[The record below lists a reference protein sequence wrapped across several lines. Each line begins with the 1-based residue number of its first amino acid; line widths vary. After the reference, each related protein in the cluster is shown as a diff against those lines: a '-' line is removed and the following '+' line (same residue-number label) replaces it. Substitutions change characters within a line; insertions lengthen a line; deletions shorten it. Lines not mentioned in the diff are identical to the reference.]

1 MGAIHF
7 SIDVNLAE
15 LLARELGISS
25 FVETGTFKGDSVALV
40 RSIFSE
46 IHTCELSSELHQ
58 AALRRF
64 EADKAVTCHLGSA
77 GDLLKCISQ
86 QLVGRPVL
94 YWLDAHWCAGEN
106 TAGEE
111 SQCPLLEEL
120 DAIYPLHPNSVVW
133 IDDARYFMSPP
144 PKPHVSKGWPRWH
157 EVQKKLMWL
166 AGDTHRFVFANDTIL
181 LYPNKIDE
189 LVYDYL
195 WENGVDL
202 VKIAL
207 AHKEKLDLINWNNN
221 VSNWNSKLVEWNES
235 LKKWDMSL
243 SEREKKL
250 KAGFLGLF
258 RKLF

>member
-7 SIDVNLAE
+7 SIDVSLAG
-15 LLARELGISS
+15 LLARELGIST

-58 AALRRF
+58 AALHRF

-77 GDLLKCISQ
+77 GGLLKHISQ
-86 QLVGRPVL
+86 QLVDKPVL

-111 SQCPLLEEL
+111 SQCPLLEEFE
-120 DAIYPLHPNSVVW
+120 AIYPLHPNSVVW

-166 AGDTHRFVFANDTIL
+166 AGDTHKFVFANDTIL

-189 LVYDYL
+189 LIYDYL
-195 WENGVDL
+195 WKNGVDL
-202 VKIAL
+202 VKIAY
-207 AHKEKLDLINWNNN
+207 AFKEKAEVTEW
-221 VSNWNSKLVEWNES
+221 SKKLSEWDS
-235 LKKWDMSL
+235 QLKKWNTSL
-243 SEREKKL
+243 VEREKKF
-250 KAGFLGLF
+250 KSGLIHKIK
-258 RKLF
+258 RLFK

>member
-15 LLARELGISS
+15 LLARELGIST

-86 QLVGRPVL
+86 QLVGIQVL

-120 DAIYPLHPNSVVW
+120 EAIYPLHPDSVVW

-195 WENGVDL
+195 WENGLDM
-202 VKIAL
+202 VKVTYAY
-207 AHKEKLDLINWNNN
+207 KEKTELAEW
-221 VSNWNSKLVEWNES
+221 SKR
-235 LKKWDMSL
+235 L
-243 SEREKKL
+243 SEWDAQLKSWNKALSIREKKL
-250 KAGFLGLF
+250 SSKIPQFLTKLF
-258 RKLF
+258 RQ

>member
-7 SIDVNLAE
+7 SIDVNFAE
-15 LLARELGISS
+15 LLARELDISS

-120 DAIYPLHPNSVVW
+120 EAIYPLHRNSVVW

-195 WENGVDL
+195 WENGLDM
-202 VKIAL
+202 VKVTYAY
-207 AHKEKLDLINWNNN
+207 KEKTELAEW
-221 VSNWNSKLVEWNES
+221 SKR
-235 LKKWDMSL
+235 L
-243 SEREKKL
+243 SEWDAQLKSWNKALSIREKKL
-250 KAGFLGLF
+250 SSKISHFLTKLF
-258 RKLF
+258 RQ

>member
-7 SIDVNLAE
+7 SIDVSLAG
-15 LLARELGISS
+15 LLARELGIST

-77 GDLLKCISQ
+77 GDLLKRISQ
-86 QLVGRPVL
+86 QLAERPVL

-120 DAIYPLHPNSVVW
+120 EAIYPLHPNSVVW

-144 PKPHVSKGWPRWH
+144 PKPHVSKGWPRWR

-189 LVYDYL
+189 LIYDYL

-202 VKIAL
+202 VKFAYSY
-207 AHKEKLDLINWNNN
+207 KEKTELAEWSKRLSEWDEQLKSWN
-221 VSNWNSKLVEWNES
+221 K
-235 LKKWDMSL
+235 SL
-243 SEREKKL
+243 SIREKKL
-250 KAGFLGLF
+250 SSKIPQFLTKLF
-258 RKLF
+258 RQ

>member
-7 SIDVNLAE
+7 SIDIKLAE
-15 LLARELGISS
+15 LLANKLNTST
-25 FVETGTFKGDSVALV
+25 FVETGTFHGDSVELV
-40 RSIFSE
+40 RPYFRE
-46 IHTCELSSELHQ
+46 IHTCELSPELHQ
-58 AALRRF
+58 AACRRF
-64 EADKAVTCHLGSA
+64 QGISGIHCHLGPSEQS
-77 GDLLKCISQ
+77 LQKISEQLK
-86 QLVGRPVL
+86 GNPVL
-94 YWLDAHWCAGEN
+94 YWLDAHWCAAEN

-120 DAIYPLHPNSVVW
+120 DAIAPLHADSVVW
-133 IDDARYFMSPP
+133 IDDARYLMSPP
-144 PKPHVSKGWPRWH
+144 PKPHVCKGWPKWH
-157 EVQKKLMWL
+157 EVNAKLSSI
-166 AGDTHRFVFANDTIL
+166 GGNSHQYVFANDTIL
-181 LYPNKIDE
+181 LYPKRLEEII
-189 LVYDYL
+189 YDYL
-195 WENGVDL
+195 WDNGVDL

-250 KAGFLGLF
+250 NAGFLGLF

>member
-7 SIDVNLAE
+7 SIDVNFAE
-15 LLARELGISS
+15 LLARELDISS

-195 WENGVDL
+195 WENGLDM
-202 VKIAL
+202 VKVTYAY
-207 AHKEKLDLINWNNN
+207 KEKTELAEW
-221 VSNWNSKLVEWNES
+221 SKR
-235 LKKWDMSL
+235 L
-243 SEREKKL
+243 SEWDAQLKSWNKALSIREKKL
-250 KAGFLGLF
+250 SSKISHFLTKLF
-258 RKLF
+258 RQ

>member
-7 SIDVNLAE
+7 SIDIKLAE
-15 LLARELGISS
+15 LLANQLHINT
-25 FVETGTFKGDSVALV
+25 FVETGTFHGDSVELV
-40 RSIFSE
+40 RPLFQE

-58 AALRRF
+58 KACRRF
-64 EADKAVTCHLGSA
+64 EGISGIHCHLGPSEQN
-77 GDLLKCISQ
+77 LRKICQ
-86 QLVGRPVL
+86 QLKGIPIL
-94 YWLDAHWCAGEN
+94 YWLDAHWCAAEN

-120 DAIYPLHPNSVVW
+120 DSITPLHPDSVVW

-144 PKPHVSKGWPRWH
+144 PKPHVCKGWPKWH
-157 EVQKKLMWL
+157 EVHAKLS
-166 AGDTHRFVFANDTIL
+166 AIGGDSHQYVFANDTIL
-181 LYPNKIDE
+181 LYPKRLDDNICN
-189 LVYDYL
+189 YL

-207 AHKEKLDLINWNNN
+207 AHKEKLELI
-221 VSNWNSKLVEWNES
+221 NWNSKLVECNES
-235 LKKWDMSL
+235 LKKWDLSL

-250 KAGFLGLF
+250 KLGFLGLF

>member
-15 LLARELGISS
+15 LLARELGIST

-40 RSIFSE
+40 RSIFSQ
-46 IHTCELSSELHQ
+46 IHTCELSSELYQ
-58 AALRRF
+58 AALCRF
-64 EADKAVTCHLGSA
+64 ESDKAVTCHLGSA
-77 GDLLKCISQ
+77 GDLLKHISR
-86 QLVGRPVL
+86 QLVDRPVL

-120 DAIYPLHPNSVVW
+120 EAIFPLHPNSVVW

-157 EVQKKLMWL
+157 EVQKKLIWL
-166 AGDTHRFVFANDTIL
+166 AADTHRFVFANDTIL

-189 LVYDYL
+189 LIYDYL
-195 WENGVDL
+195 WENGLDM
-202 VKIAL
+202 VKVAY
-207 AHKEKLDLINWNNN
+207 AYKEKTELAEWSKRLAEWDAQLISWN
-221 VSNWNSKLVEWNES
+221 K
-235 LKKWDMSL
+235 SL
-243 SEREKKL
+243 SIREKTISSKMSQIL
-250 KAGFLGLF
+250 TKLF
-258 RKLF
+258 RR

>member
-15 LLARELGISS
+15 LLARVLGISS

-195 WENGVDL
+195 WENGLDM
-202 VKIAL
+202 VKVTYAY
-207 AHKEKLDLINWNNN
+207 KEKTELAEW
-221 VSNWNSKLVEWNES
+221 SKR
-235 LKKWDMSL
+235 L
-243 SEREKKL
+243 SEWDAQLKSWNKALSIREKKL
-250 KAGFLGLF
+250 SSKISHFLTKLF
-258 RKLF
+258 RQ

>member
-58 AALRRF
+58 AALHRF

-77 GDLLKCISQ
+77 GDLLKRISQ
-86 QLVGRPVL
+86 QLAERPVL

-120 DAIYPLHPNSVVW
+120 EAIYPLHPNSVVW

-181 LYPNKIDE
+181 LYPSKIDE
-189 LVYDYL
+189 LIYDYL
-195 WENGVDL
+195 WKNGLDM
-202 VKIAL
+202 VKVTYAY
-207 AHKEKLDLINWNNN
+207 KEKTELAEWSKRLSEWDEQLKSWN
-221 VSNWNSKLVEWNES
+221 K
-235 LKKWDMSL
+235 SL
-243 SEREKKL
+243 SIREKKL
-250 KAGFLGLF
+250 SSKIPQLLTKLF
-258 RKLF
+258 RQ